1 MSSPSLT
8 ILQRFKAAEE
18 QYGKIDHVF
27 ANAGIAPTI
36 NLLEDDLDEEGD
48 LAPPNL
54 RTVDVNLTGCL
65 YTVKLGIHY
74 LRKNSAGGSI
84 VITASASSFMR
95 FPPVDYS
102 VLPLFY
108 LPTIQQLHCCPW
120 FKT

>member
-1 MSSPSLT
+1 MIKSSLT
-8 ILQRFKAAEE
+8 IPHRFKAAEE

-27 ANAGIAPTI
+27 ANAGIAPTTS
-36 NLLEDDLDEEGD
+36 LLEDDLDEDGN

-54 RTVDVNLTGCL
+54 RTLDVNLTGCL

-74 LRKNSAGGSI
+74 LRKNPTGGSI

-102 VLPLFY
+102 ASPLSY
-108 LPTIQQLHCCPW
+108 LPTCQPTYQHLHCW
-120 FKT
+120 